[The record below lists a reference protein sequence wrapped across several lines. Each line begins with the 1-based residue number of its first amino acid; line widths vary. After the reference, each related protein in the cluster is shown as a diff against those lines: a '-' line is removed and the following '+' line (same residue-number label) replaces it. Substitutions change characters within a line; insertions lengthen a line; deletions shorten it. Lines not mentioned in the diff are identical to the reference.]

1 MYCVASS
8 AGTSYSPWPRRAYSP
23 HSDKYR
29 KKAERMNPLRSEKEV
44 LNVVAK
50 PTELMG
56 SVDALMKDEGSIGG
70 FSDSGSLE
78 RPGTPDSDMS
88 SIASAGVTTMSH
100 RQKDRSEKTSTFGC
114 LRNVVLRG
122 PPYLLVVDRR
132 CVWRMC
138 PANNFGDTNE
148 LSAKEKIAHKLL
160 RSAEEGLDKS
170 EKMREGEKVY
180 DGLSYDG
187 RPLVGGEQFPKLLR
201 NIVAQQSFK
210 RETLQLGLRRKQEQL
225 LQDHFEGLYSIGA
238 GSESNTFP
246 SPLPLPSPSGRSCSD
261 RSRPGRTNSKGKDD
275 DSSTFITL
283 QTDIEKQSRDAFH
296 ISRQNSMNDKI
307 PDDNS
312 YGMEVLRLHK
322 TLHAANAKLL
332 SSLAS
337 SNPPT
342 TPFTATFGY
351 AGDLASVTNVY
362 ANSVSNARNA
372 SSGIQV
378 PGRGSIIHSSF
389 GGDNIGFGLDPK
401 GDNSSRPRLGGGGS
415 GTSALESAQAMNRL
429 SRRLKKL
436 NDVDEAVQQALHHRE
451 RIEKYG
457 RIASVFKN
465 LSTVKGKDGRKT
477 SSESKQFI
485 PDINIDGYDP
495 STGT

>member
-1 MYCVASS
+1 M
-8 AGTSYSPWPRRAYSP
+8 
-23 HSDKYR
+23 
-29 KKAERMNPLRSEKEV
+29 
-44 LNVVAK
+44 LNVVSK
-50 PTELMG
+50 PTALMSSVDELMKGEG
-56 SVDALMKDEGSIGG
+56 SVGG
-70 FSDSGSLE
+70 VSDSSSLD
-78 RPGTPDSDMS
+78 RPGTPDSDDMS
-88 SIASAGVTTMSH
+88 SIASAGVSAMSH
-100 RQKDRSEKTSTFGC
+100 RQKDRTEKTSTFGC

-170 EKMREGEKVY
+170 QKMREGERVY
-180 DGLSYDG
+180 NGLSYDG

-210 RETLQLGLRRKQEQL
+210 SETQQLGLRRKQEQL

-238 GSESNTFP
+238 GSESNSFP
-246 SPLPLPSPSGRSCSD
+246 SPLPLPSPSGRSSVD
-261 RSRPGRTNSKGKDD
+261 RSRPGISDSKKDKDD
-275 DSSTFITL
+275 DSSTFLTSR
-283 QTDIEKQSRDAFH
+283 TDIDNQTRDAFR

-307 PDDNS
+307 PDDVS

-342 TPFTATFGY
+342 TPFTAAFGY
-351 AGDLASVTNVY
+351 AGDLASAATAY
-362 ANSVSNARNA
+362 ANSGSNPRAV
-372 SSGIQV
+372 SSGVQAS
-378 PGRGSIIHSSF
+378 GRGSMLHNSF
-389 GGDNIGFGLDPK
+389 GGDSIGFGSDQK
-401 GDNSSRPRLGGGGS
+401 GDSSSRPRLGGAGS
-415 GTSALESAQAMNRL
+415 GGSALENAQAMNRL

-436 NDVDEAVQQALHHRE
+436 NDVDEAVQQATFLRCCD
-451 RIEKYG
+451 
-457 RIASVFKN
+457 V
-465 LSTVKGKDGRKT
+465 
-477 SSESKQFI
+477 
-485 PDINIDGYDP
+485 
-495 STGT
+495 